1 MKKLLLLLSV
11 FAFTLGMN
19 AQETAISIEEEYK
32 VNIFTPS
39 PNQKKKKVIMVNNTD
54 KKYIVAV
61 EGKTADEIY
70 MMTELAIAKHWKN
83 PDEVINGKSAGKF
96 IKINGGGPTIS
107 FNTLG
112 MIYYYTT
119 TLEYLIQFKDG
130 RFMYT
135 VTSKTRFPPSQYTT
149 GGTYLSVI
157 PTKRKNGKEIKLGVS
172 NVDDINNSVSSFIN
186 AILISDLNQE
196 LDTDW

>member
-1 MKKLLLLLSV
+1 MKKLLLVLT
-11 FAFTLGMN
+11 AFVITFTVN
-19 AQETAISIEEEYK
+19 AQETAVSIEEEYK
-32 VNIFTPS
+32 VNIFIPS
-39 PNQKKKKVIMVNNTD
+39 PNQKKKKVVMVNNAD
-54 KKYIVAV
+54 EKYIVAV

-70 MMTELAIAKHWKN
+70 TMTELAIAKHWKN

-107 FNTLG
+107 VNSLG

-119 TLEYLIQFKDG
+119 SLDYLIQFKDG

-135 VTSKTRFPPSQYTT
+135 VTSKTRIPPSKYTS
-149 GGTYLSVI
+149 GGNYLTVI
-157 PTKRKNGKEIKLGVS
+157 PTKRKNGKEIKLGVAG
-172 NVDDINNSVSSFIN
+172 VDDINNSVSSFIN

>member
-1 MKKLLLLLSV
+1 MKKLLLVLTAFMIAFSV
-11 FAFTLGMN
+11 N
-19 AQETAISIEEEYK
+19 AQETEISKEEEYK
-32 VNIFTPS
+32 VNIFIPS
-39 PNQKKKKVIMVNNTD
+39 PNQKKKKVVMVNNTD

-70 MMTELAIAKHWKN
+70 TMTELAIAKHWKN

-107 FNTLG
+107 VNSLG

-135 VTSKTRFPPSQYTT
+135 VISKTRIPPSQYTT
-149 GGTYLSVI
+149 GGTYVSVI
-157 PTKRKNGKEIKLGVS
+157 PTMRKNGKEIKLGVS
-172 NVDDINNSVSSFIN
+172 GVDDINNSVSSFIN